1 MTQSLKN
8 LGSWPAS
15 NAPPRPPFMRP
26 VMSRWTNL
34 AEQRRRAL
42 RAAAKSV
49 NSGSGLQI
57 AKAESRRASCPVNTA
72 ETFLRGVGS
81 LYPEPIKVSGK
92 GKRWLRE
99 VLD

>member
-1 MTQSLKN
+1 
-8 LGSWPAS
+8 
-15 NAPPRPPFMRP
+15 
-26 VMSRWTNL
+26 MSRWTNL

-99 VLD
+99 VLDLAIDRLTGRAANLRDAVDVL